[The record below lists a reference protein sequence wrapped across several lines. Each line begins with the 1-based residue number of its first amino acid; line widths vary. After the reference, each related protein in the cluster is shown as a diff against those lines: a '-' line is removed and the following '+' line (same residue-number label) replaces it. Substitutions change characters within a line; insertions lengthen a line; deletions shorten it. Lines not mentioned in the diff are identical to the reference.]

1 MAQGS
6 LPPEELLEQL
16 YQTGHEW
23 MRIRARQ
30 RAHGP
35 PSDWGRGDN
44 PPAWEEPNLADRA
57 AEKEETLRQRFRT
70 LVDEFIHRIDA
81 Q

>member
-1 MAQGS
+1 MPPEPI
-6 LPPEELLEQL
+6 PPEELLERL
-16 YQTGHEW
+16 YQTGREW
-23 MRIRARQ
+23 MRARARQ

-44 PPAWEEPNLADRA
+44 PPAWEEPRLANRDA
-57 AEKEETLRQRFRT
+57 QDEESLRQRFRE
-70 LVDEFIHRIDA
+70 LVDEFVQRIDE